1 MRTNAVPFLLSLLA
15 LLAGC
20 DELGPQPRLSHAAAM
35 RWCGPADGPAT
46 VIRLADEPVQSAEPL
61 YPSVSIMILDGVSG
75 IAGRTFSVTGDSAGA
90 TYITKPGQ
98 YAYASSGSVTITSVD
113 SAKTVSGSASLR
125 FQSRIVETQF
135 TAPWIESLM
144 LCN

>member
-1 MRTNAVPFLLSLLA
+1 LA
-15 LLAGC
+15 
-20 DELGPQPRLSHAAAM
+20 HAAAM
-35 RWCGPADGPAT
+35 FWCGPADGPAT
-46 VIRLADEPVQSAEPL
+46 VIVLADEPVQSVEPL

-90 TYITKPGQ
+90 TYIIKPGHNEF
-98 YAYASSGSVTITSVD
+98 ASSGSIIITSVD

>member
-1 MRTNAVPFLLSLLA
+1 MRTNAVSFLVSLLA

-20 DELGPQPRLSHAAAM
+20 DQLGPQPRLAHAAAM

-46 VIRLADEPVQSAEPL
+46 VIVLADEPVQSVEPL

-90 TYITKPGQ
+90 TYIIKPGHNEF
-98 YAYASSGSVTITSVD
+98 ASSGSIIITSVD